1 MYYIH
6 IYIYIFPRSISVD
19 MILCLYLQDLHP
31 WKVAEVVDKAKLYQ
45 TTIYWEKVLDSQM
58 IGMCPSNLIYNI

>member
-1 MYYIH
+1 
-6 IYIYIFPRSISVD
+6 